1 MILSSGMVIVRRE
14 NDAWKYLVLRAYKNW
29 DFPKGVVEASE
40 EPLETALR
48 EVKEETGITDLRL
61 RWGSVFRESAPYKS
75 SKGIKIARYY
85 LVETTESQVVFSIN
99 PEIGMPE
106 HHEYRWLTFEE
117 LLNLALPRLKPVI
130 EWAGKLVNGNDC
142 RSA

>member
-29 DFPKGVVEASE
+29 DFPKGVVEALE

-61 RWGSVFRESAPYKS
+61 RWGSVFMESAPYKG
-75 SKGIKIARYY
+75 SKGIKTARYY
-85 LVETTESQVVFSIN
+85 LAETTESQVVFSIN

-106 HHEYRWLTFEE
+106 HHEYRWLTSEE
-117 LLNLALPRLKPVI
+117 LLNLASPRLKSVI
-130 EWAGKLVNGNDC
+130 EWAGKLVNGNDFQ
-142 RSA
+142 SA